1 MAKQI
6 KVKVT
11 SAVAI
16 DDKII
21 TPGKTLD
28 VDEPLA
34 KNLLQRGRAELATA
48 PGDDVADDNGS
59 KADAKAKAGG
69 KK

>member
-6 KVKVT
+6 KVKIT
-11 SAVAI
+11 SAVSI
-16 DDKII
+16 DGKII
-21 TPGKTLD
+21 APGRILD

-48 PGDDVADDNGS
+48 AGDDVADDNGS
-59 KADAKAKAGG
+59 QAEAKGKAGD